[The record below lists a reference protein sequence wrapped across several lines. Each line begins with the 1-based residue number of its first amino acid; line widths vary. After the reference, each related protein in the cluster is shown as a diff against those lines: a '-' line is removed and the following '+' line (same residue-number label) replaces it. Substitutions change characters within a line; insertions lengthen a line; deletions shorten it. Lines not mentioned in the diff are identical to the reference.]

1 MASSEHA
8 ASVPPPPPPSGLAP
22 PPPPPLGIGSGPGG
36 PPKGGSTTGKG
47 SVWKKPESIPA
58 EEVNDR
64 LLADI
69 RAGVNL
75 KPTKTRD
82 RSSAVLRRKGNF
94 K

>member
-1 MASSEHA
+1 MASSSEQPT
-8 ASVPPPPPPSGLAP
+8 SIPPPPPASGLAP
-22 PPPPPLGIGSGPGG
+22 PPPPPLLAGTGG
-36 PPKGGSTTGKG
+36 PSRASKAT
-47 SVWKKPESIPA
+47 VWKKPSAESIPA

-69 RAGVNL
+69 RAGVSL

-82 RSSAVLRRKGNF
+82 CSSAVLRRKGNF

>member
-1 MASSEHA
+1 MASSSEQPV
-8 ASVPPPPPPSGLAP
+8 SMPPPPPPSGLAP
-22 PPPPPLGIGSGPGG
+22 PPPPPLVSGGPGG
-36 PPKGGSTTGKG
+36 APKNATGKG
-47 SVWKKPESIPA
+47 TVWKKPSTDSVPTED
-58 EEVNDR
+58 VNDR

-69 RAGVNL
+69 RAGVSL

>member
-1 MASSEHA
+1 MASSEHQVSA
-8 ASVPPPPPPSGLAP
+8 PPPPPPSGLAP
-22 PPPPPLGIGSGPGG
+22 PPPPPLGMAATGTQNHPIT
-36 PPKGGSTTGKG
+36 KGI
-47 SVWKKPESIPA
+47 VWKKPSSDSIPA
-58 EEVNDR
+58 EDVNDR

>member
-1 MASSEHA
+1 MASSEPQVSA
-8 ASVPPPPPPSGLAP
+8 PPPPPPSGLAP
-22 PPPPPLGIGSGPGG
+22 PPPPPLRMAGNG
-36 PPKGGSTTGKG
+36 PPKNAGTKG
-47 SVWKKPESIPA
+47 TAWKKPSTDSVPV